1 MAMNGSSVQL
11 FVYDKSSAETDKF
24 ILVGSQ
30 TSASLEESNEMIE
43 ASTKADGYM
52 KSLYGRGEGSLS
64 LELLLDQGD
73 AGFKVLKN
81 SFRQKKVAYVKLD
94 GEYAEVLVESVS
106 IEYPDNDVATASV
119 EFKLNGVPSATVPT
133 IDETK
138 VVGSAG

>member
-1 MAMNGSSVQL
+1 
-11 FVYDKSSAETDKF
+11 
-24 ILVGSQ
+24 
-30 TSASLEESNEMIE
+30 
-43 ASTKADGYM
+43 
-52 KSLYGRGEGSLS
+52 

-133 IDETK
+133 IDERKSSVLPAK
-138 VVGSAG
+138 VI